1 MRAAIL
7 GDPLEQ
13 RIDVGRR
20 TVKPLRQ
27 PLALAD
33 TADLLSGQLIV
44 EIRRLARALRPRTPR
59 LERQFLGEL
68 RKLAFSPEQRK
79 ALVRVTAGAAAEM
92 LAGRRPLARFLE
104 HVEYNGRRLAK
115 LGLERSAVVS
125 ALQVYDRLVAGEFR
139 NLDRAEWANLRWASE
154 QLTFC
159 IVLTLNNAFYQVR
172 EAETATFYELFQ
184 AELESNGQREL
195 LERSLATLARFCR
208 ADAGRLF
215 LFDREKRTWLAL
227 GLPGGEEPRLVKSAE
242 ELLGRLSG
250 PRLIRR
256 RTTSERLLLDRG
268 WRGRYASCWSIPL
281 ASGTRL
287 AGAIQFGFRKT
298 YEWLPRERQLLVG
311 AAERCL
317 LASEKLRLAED
328 LAAREEQVRRL
339 AAHMLEVEERE
350 RRRISR
356 ELHDEAGQLLLY
368 LRLRLE
374 QAERAA
380 PEASAVGEALAEARE
395 LAGQTVLEIRRILAD
410 LSPAVLEQL
419 GLGAAVRQL
428 VNRFREMHGIRAV
441 LDMPKLRPLP
451 KQTEL
456 VVYRLVQECCNN
468 VARHSGASKVNL
480 SLRAADGILRL
491 RVEDD
496 GVGFRLNEA
505 LARRESFGLAGMR
518 ERVALMGGRFTLESR
533 PGRGSRVCIELP
545 LPEEGESGPAP
556 QRAGRSGNRA
566 VMQ

>member
-1 MRAAIL
+1 M
-7 GDPLEQ
+7 
-13 RIDVGRR
+13 
-20 TVKPLRQ
+20 KPLRQ

-33 TADLLSGQLIV
+33 AADLLSGQLIV
-44 EIRRLARALRPRTPR
+44 EIRRLARALRPRTPK

-68 RKLAFSPEQRK
+68 RKLAFPPEQRK

-104 HVEYNGRRLAK
+104 HIEYNGRRLAK

-215 LFDREKRTWLAL
+215 LFDREKRTWLSL
-227 GLPGGEEPRLVKSAE
+227 GLPDGEEPRLVKSAE
-242 ELLGRLSG
+242 ELLGRLSA

-256 RTTSERLLLDRG
+256 RSASERLLLDRG

-281 ASGTRL
+281 ASGARL
-287 AGAIQFGFRKT
+287 CGAIQLGFRKT
-298 YEWLPRERQLLVG
+298 YEWLPRERQLLAG

-380 PEASAVGEALAEARE
+380 PEASGAVGEALAEARE
-395 LAGQTVLEIRRILAD
+395 LAGQTVLEIRRILSD

-441 LDMPKLRPLP
+441 LNMPKLRPLP

-468 VARHSGASKVNL
+468 VARHSEASKVNL
-480 SLRAADGILRL
+480 SLRAADGVLRL

-545 LPEEGESGPAP
+545 LPEEGESEPAP
-556 QRAGRSGNRA
+556 QRARRSEKTA
-566 VMQ
+566 L